1 MEGSRRDREY
11 TVPMQRVLVVRAG
24 SAPDAVRERLGD
36 FTDWFADLLAP
47 HVVPVV
53 ADAVLGALP
62 DGAEFEGVLVTG
74 SVESVTCRAPWMEA
88 LGAWLLR
95 AAERTPVLGVC
106 FGHQLLAHA
115 LGARVERHP
124 GGPESG
130 TVEVELTD
138 AGAADPLFAGL
149 PRRLA
154 VQHGHEDHVAELP
167 RGAALL
173 ARNAHTPVQAF
184 AYGPRVRAVQ
194 FHPEFD
200 AARARAFA
208 EAERAWLDAARPGLA
223 DEALGSIRE
232 TPEAARVIS
241 NWVDGYVRLRKA

>member
-1 MEGSRRDREY
+1 ME
-11 TVPMQRVLVVRAG
+11 RVLVVRAG
-24 SAPDAVRERLGD
+24 SAPDAVRERHRD

-47 HVVPVV
+47 RVVPVV

-62 DGAEFEGVLVTG
+62 DPAEFGGVIVTG
-74 SVESVTCRAPWMEA
+74 SVDSVTRRAPWMEA
-88 LGAWLLR
+88 LAAWLLR

-124 GGPESG
+124 AGPESG
-130 TVEVELTD
+130 THEVELTD

-154 VQHGHEDHVAELP
+154 VQHGHEDHVPELP
-167 RGAALL
+167 AGAALL
-173 ARNAHTPVQAF
+173 ASNAHTRVQAF
-184 AYGPRVRAVQ
+184 AHGPRIRAVQ

-200 AARARAFA
+200 AARGRAFA
-208 EAERAWLDAARPGLA
+208 EAERAWLDAARAGLA
-223 DEALGSIRE
+223 DEALRSIRE
-232 TPEAARVIS
+232 TPEAARVVA
-241 NWVDGYVRLRKA
+241 NWVEGYVRPRRA